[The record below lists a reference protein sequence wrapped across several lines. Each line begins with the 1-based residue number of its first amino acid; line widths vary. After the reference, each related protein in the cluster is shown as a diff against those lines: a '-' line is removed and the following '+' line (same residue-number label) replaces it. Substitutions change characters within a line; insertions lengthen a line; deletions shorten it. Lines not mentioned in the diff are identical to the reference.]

1 MPETPNVGVP
11 WLTLSLPLL
20 IAALIFFFSPNFRVI
35 DGPRTAP
42 LGGDFLQEWI
52 GATVLSGDQPA
63 RLYGT
68 QYVDSMQHDPQVVG
82 FEWPTSSYFLMVY
95 PPFYY
100 SILRPMAALDYT
112 TASKLWLGSAKKVPS
127 DQR

>member
-1 MPETPNVGVP
+1 MTPPESQRNSIVGNTESPNVGVP

-35 DGPRTAP
+35 DETRTAP

-52 GATVLSGDQPA
+52 GATVLSGGQPA
-63 RLYGT
+63 RLYDT

-82 FEWPTSSYFLMVY
+82 FEWPASSYFRW
-95 PPFYY
+95 
-100 SILRPMAALDYT
+100 SIHHFII
-112 TASKLWLGSAKKVPS
+112 
-127 DQR
+127 QF